1 MASGVAAKAGAESK
15 RLVLIVGLAVI
26 ATGPPLILGRIFLGA
41 DAMTVLVF
49 GTLVGFINTVSG
61 GRRVGAGGAIAFIL
75 LTPVAVVVGQ
85 VPIAGAF
92 LMAMGCILVGTSAYW
107 QRFGGFTII
116 LVGMLFEMSLPK
128 DIASQLVG
136 GVDQSSDLVWV
147 LVGTAACA
155 FWPVLV
161 VPFLNA
167 VRDIPIDAHNSKP
180 DTLRHA
186 VTLTVLVSATTF
198 YALAFARDSHGVWLP
213 LTLLMV
219 LQVSAQS
226 TWHRA
231 IQRVWGTITG
241 AVFAALAVAVI
252 PEQWVIGV
260 LMVLA
265 LVGFFA
271 TMGRE
276 PYGVFAFFLTSVI
289 LLGVSFSEP
298 AVQVGFERVL
308 YTILGSA
315 LALAAIWVG
324 RILPERQRS
333 DPQSAATPT

>member
-1 MASGVAAKAGAESK
+1 MTSGVAAKTGAASK
-15 RLVLIVGLAVI
+15 RIALIVGLAVV
-26 ATGPPLILGRIFLGA
+26 ATGPPLLLGRILLGT
-41 DAMTVLVF
+41 DAMTMLVF

-61 GRRVGAGGAIAFIL
+61 GRRVGSAGAVAFIL

-85 VPIAGAF
+85 VPIAGAC

-107 QRFGGFTII
+107 QRYGGFTLI
-116 LVGMLFEMSLPK
+116 LVGMLFEMSLPAG
-128 DIASQLVG
+128 ITSQVVG
-136 GVDQSSDLVWV
+136 GIGQPRDLVWI

-186 VTLTVLVSATTF
+186 VSLTILVSATTF

-231 IQRVWGTITG
+231 IERVWGTIAG

-265 LVGFFA
+265 LLGLFA

-276 PYGVFAFFLTSVI
+276 PYGVFAFFLTAVI

-308 YTILGSA
+308 HTILGSA
-315 LALAAIWVG
+315 LALVAIWIG
-324 RILPERQRS
+324 RVYTSRQGAA
-333 DPQSAATPT
+333 PQSAATST